1 MVTRVTSVHIDQ
13 IWSYVTFFGHPQIFA
28 DLSTPGH
35 RWSHLVTYGHN
46 GHLGLVLPGNRWSH
60 VLHMVTIMLYL
71 TFSEKINLH
80 KNVTCRPDGDGDVD
94 SGKKFEWLLT
104 GH

>member
-1 MVTRVTSVHIDQ
+1 MGLLQLV
-13 IWSYVTFFGHPQIFA
+13 A
-28 DLSTPGH
+28 DLAAPCH

-71 TFSEKINLH
+71 TFLEKINLH
-80 KNVTCRPDGDGDVD
+80 KNVTFDLLT